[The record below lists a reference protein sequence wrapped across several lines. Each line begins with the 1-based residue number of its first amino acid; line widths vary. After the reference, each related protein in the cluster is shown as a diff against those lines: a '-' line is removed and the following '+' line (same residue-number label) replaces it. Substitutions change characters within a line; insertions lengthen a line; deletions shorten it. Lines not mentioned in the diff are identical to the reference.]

1 MLTYC
6 GHRFT
11 IYVIIMLYTSNSHNA
26 VDVNYMSI
34 KLRGGINQS
43 RPHSEAS
50 GETLSTEVQGGIRL
64 YFVSRR
70 TSVPGGY
77 RALWTMETSPLRST
91 QTPPTCLTLQLIHI
105 LTL

>member
-34 KLRGGINQS
+34 KLRGESISHAHIVKLQEKLS
-43 RPHSEAS
+43 ALKFKEAS
-50 GETLSTEVQGGIRL
+50 GYTLCLVAHRCQEDTVPFGRWKLLLCGLPRL
-64 YFVSRR
+64 HLHV
-70 TSVPGGY
+70 
-77 RALWTMETSPLRST
+77 
-91 QTPPTCLTLQLIHI
+91 
-105 LTL
+105 